1 MNVEHDSSVKV
12 NWFTLNVPTLVVI
25 VGAVIHY
32 TSTNAAQDASIEK
45 VRIQQEADTKA
56 LNLLVDG
63 LRQSMIVRDDSLNKS
78 RELTRAE
85 YDKKIAPLLEGNVLF
100 RLAQLEAADT
110 AINDRIDRISSSM
123 GQIRDAT
130 SEIKTNVALVGQTVD
145 QIVGR
150 LDRIF
155 PDGAPQPRRP

>member
-32 TSTNAAQDASIEK
+32 TSTNAAQDANIEK
-45 VRIQQEADTKA
+45 VRVQQEADAKA

-100 RLAQLEAADT
+100 RLAQLEAADG
-110 AINDRIDRISSSM
+110 AINDRIDRVASSM
-123 GQIRDAT
+123 GQIRDTT

-145 QIVGR
+145 QIIGR